1 MTAAPG
7 GTPRHLQVRLGRRLS
22 ARLAV
27 RTLVVCAVLLGAAL
41 VLLLAAL
48 VLGERVVPPG
58 DVLDA
63 LTGRASRVIELFI
76 VTWRLPRALAALVV
90 GALLGA
96 SGAIFQTLTR
106 NPLGSPDIIGFTTG
120 AHTGGLVMILLVSSS
135 YVAVT
140 SGAVIGGLL
149 TALVVLVLARRGRTQ
164 GFRLI
169 IVGIAITSMLASIDT
184 WLILTADLDLAI
196 LASTWGVGSL
206 NGVAW
211 AYAGPSLALGALA
224 LLAAVPLARP
234 LAQLDLGDD
243 SAQSLG
249 ARPESTRLFA
259 ILIGVVMVAIA
270 TAVAGPVAFIAL
282 AAPQIGRRLAA
293 SQGTPMAP
301 AACTGAVLLLGAD
314 LIAQHAIPAT
324 MLPVGVVTVSIGGL
338 YLLSLIVQ
346 ENRKG
351 TL

>member
-1 MTAAPG
+1 VSAAPG
-7 GTPRHLQVRLGRRLS
+7 RAPRHLQLRLGRGLS

-27 RTLVVCAVLLGAAL
+27 RTLVVCGALLVVAL
-41 VLLLAAL
+41 GLLLAAL
-48 VLGERVVPPG
+48 VLGERVVPPAE
-58 DVLDA
+58 VLEA
-63 LTGRASRVIELFI
+63 LTGRASRVVELFV
-76 VTWRLPRALAALVV
+76 VTWRLPRALAALAV

-96 SGAIFQTLTR
+96 SGSIFQTLTR

-140 SGAVIGGLL
+140 SGAVVGGLL
-149 TALVVLVLARRGRTQ
+149 TALVVLALARRGRTQ

-169 IVGIAITSMLASIDT
+169 IVGIAVTSMLASVDI

-211 AYAGPSLALGALA
+211 TYVGPSLALGAVA
-224 LLAAVPLARP
+224 LLVAVPLARP

-249 ARPESTRLFA
+249 ARPEATRLLA
-259 ILIGVVMVAIA
+259 ILVGVVMVAIA
-270 TAVAGPVAFIAL
+270 TAVAGPVAVIAL
-282 AAPQIGRRLAA
+282 AAPQIGRRLAS

-314 LIAQHAIPAT
+314 LIAQHAIPGT
-324 MLPVGVVTVSIGGL
+324 VLPVDVVTVSIGGL